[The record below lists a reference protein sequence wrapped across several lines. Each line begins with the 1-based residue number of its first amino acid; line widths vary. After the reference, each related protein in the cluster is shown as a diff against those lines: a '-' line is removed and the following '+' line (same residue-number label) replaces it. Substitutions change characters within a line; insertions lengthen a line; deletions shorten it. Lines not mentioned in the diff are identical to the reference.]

1 MTSKKDIKNRIDKL
15 RDTIRHHN
23 NLYYNRD
30 NPKISDEVYDSL
42 LKELIELEQKNP
54 EFDSPNS
61 PTKRV
66 GGEPAKQFKKVK
78 HKIPQWSFDKLFSLE
93 ELKKWE
99 EKIKRFINKEPLLKN
114 EPLEYVCELKIDGLK
129 IILTYENG
137 ELITGA
143 TRGDGVTGEDVTGNV
158 RTIYSIPL
166 VLQKK
171 VSVISVGEI
180 WLSEK
185 ELRRI
190 NKEREK
196 RGELLFANTR
206 NAGAG
211 SMRQLDSKV
220 TANRKLDSFIYDI
233 DIETK
238 KLNTQ
243 IDKLEFLKELGF
255 KVNPNY
261 KLCKNVNEIEEFY
274 QRWIKMKD
282 KKDYGID
289 GVVIKINSK
298 KIQDALGYTGKS
310 PRFGIAY
317 KFPAEQVTTKVEDI
331 VIQVGR
337 TGVLTP
343 VAHLTPV
350 LVAGSTV
357 SRATL
362 HNEDEIKRLDVRIG
376 DTVIIQK
383 AGDVI
388 PDIVEVLKNL
398 RTGKE
403 RKFNMPDRCTVCGSK
418 VKKEIISSGKEN
430 SVAYYCVNRKCF
442 AQELERV
449 IHFVSKK
456 GMNIDGMGEKIVEQ
470 LLNEG
475 LISDV
480 ADIYELKLGDIKPL
494 ERFSD
499 KSAENLIESIEKS
512 RKVTLPKF
520 LFALGIRHIGEET
533 SELIANHFSTI
544 EKIQKATV
552 ETFDKIEGVGEV
564 MAQSIYNWMH
574 DKQNQKLLSRL
585 LNHVKITKGRPLQ
598 SSKSTKGDPLY
609 DKVFVLT
616 GTLSSMS
623 RDEAKVKIK
632 ALGGK
637 VSSSVSSKTDFVV
650 MGEDPG
656 TNKYE
661 KAMELKIKI
670 LKEAEFIN
678 IIS

>member
-1 MTSKKDIKNRIDKL
+1 MTSKKDTKNRIDKL
-15 RDTIRHHN
+15 RNTIRHHN
-23 NLYYNRD
+23 NLYYNKD
-30 NPKISDEVYDSL
+30 NPKISDEAYDSL

-54 EFDSPNS
+54 EFNSSNS
-61 PTKRV
+61 PTRRV

-99 EKIKRFINKEPLLKN
+99 EKIKRFINKEPLLKD
-114 EPLEYVCELKIDGLK
+114 EALEYVCELKIDGLK
-129 IILTYENG
+129 IILTYEKG
-137 ELITGA
+137 ELIRGA
-143 TRGDGVTGEDVTGNV
+143 TRGDGVIGEDVTCNV

-196 RGELLFANTR
+196 TGEVLFANTR

-220 TANRKLDSFIYDI
+220 TADRKLDSFIYDI

-238 KLNTQ
+238 ELNTQ

-261 KLCKNVNEIEEFY
+261 KICKNVDEIEEFY
-274 QRWIKMKD
+274 QRWIKKKD

-289 GVVIKINSK
+289 GIVIKINSK
-298 KIQDALGYTGKS
+298 KIQDILGYTGKS

-317 KFPAEQVTTKVEDI
+317 KFPAEQVTTKIEDI

-350 LVAGSTV
+350 LVAGSVV

-376 DTVIIQK
+376 DTVVIQK

-388 PDIVEVLKNL
+388 PDIVEVLKDL

-403 RKFNMPDRCTVCGSK
+403 RKFNMPDKCVVCGSDI
-418 VKKEIISSGKEN
+418 KKETISSGKEN

-442 AQELERV
+442 AQELECI

-456 GMNIDGMGEKIVEQ
+456 GMNIDGMGEKIIEQ

-475 LISDV
+475 LISNI

-494 ERFSD
+494 ERFAD
-499 KSAENLIESIEKS
+499 KSAENLIKAIENSKE
-512 RKVTLPKF
+512 VTLSKF

-533 SELIANHFSTI
+533 SELIADNLGTI
-544 EKIQKATV
+544 GAIQKSSV

-574 DKQNQKLLSRL
+574 DKQNQKILSRL
-585 LNHVKITKGRPLQ
+585 LGYVNVCPSHIAKDRHSQKLRGKI
-598 SSKSTKGDPLY
+598 
-609 DKVFVLT
+609 FVLT
-616 GTLSSMS
+616 GTLSSMN
-623 RDEAKVKIK
+623 RDEAKAKIK

-637 VSSSVSSKTDFVV
+637 VSSSVSPKTDFVV
-650 MGEDPG
+650 AGEDPG

-670 LKEAEFIN
+670 LGEAEFIN